1 MQLSIVFKT
10 IGLLLM
16 IFSFTQLPPVLVSY
30 IQNDGEIA
38 TFISAFIVTFAG
50 GLILWFPYRQSRK
63 DFRIREGVLIVV
75 CFWLVLSIFAT
86 TPFMLTDSVG
96 YLSFSSAFFESMS
109 GLTTTGATVIN
120 NIDDLPKSILY
131 YRQQLQWLGGMGI
144 IVLAVAI
151 LPLLG
156 VGGMELYHAESSG
169 ISKER
174 LTPKLRQTALMLWKI
189 YIGLT
194 IVCALSYVLAGMEL
208 FDAIGHSF
216 STVAIGGFSTHDE
229 SIGYF
234 NSYQIEIVAMIFML
248 LSGINFSLH
257 FVAWSNL
264 SLKHYWRDSEFKAY
278 IAIIIAIIF
287 FVIVLLVFNN
297 QYDSYIESIRHG
309 AFQAISI
316 ATTTGFAS
324 QNFSG
329 WTPVIPTI
337 LIVIS
342 FIGACVGSTG
352 GGIKVVRVL
361 VMFRLGIREIKKYIH
376 PNAQVN
382 VKLNHS
388 NLTERTL
395 TSVLGFF
402 SLYVISFVLIMVL
415 LMLTGMDQV
424 SAFSSTAASMNN
436 LGPGLGSVAEN
447 YSSITDSAKWILSIS
462 MLIGRLE
469 VLTLIALF
477 HKSFWRY

>member
-1 MQLSIVFKT
+1 MQLNIVFKT

-16 IFSFTQLPPVLVSY
+16 IFSFTQMPPILVSY
-30 IQNDGEIA
+30 IYQDGEVA
-38 TFISAFIVTFAG
+38 TFATSFALTFFG
-50 GLILWFPYRQSRK
+50 GMILWQPFRRTRK
-63 DFRIREGVLIVV
+63 DFRVREGVLIVV
-75 CFWLVLSIFAT
+75 CFWLVLSLFAT
-86 TPFMLTDSVG
+86 IPFLLTGSPG
-96 YLSFSSAFFESMS
+96 SLTFSSAFFESMS
-109 GLTTTGATVIN
+109 GLTTTGATVIDN
-120 NIDDLPKSILY
+120 LDQLPESILY

-189 YIGLT
+189 YIGFTL
-194 IVCALSYVLAGMEL
+194 VCALAYVLAGMSI

-216 STVAIGGFSTHDE
+216 STVAIGGFSTHNA

-234 NSYQIEIVAMIFML
+234 DSYQIEIVAMVFML
-248 LSGINFSLH
+248 LAGVNFSLH

-264 SLKHYWRDSEFKAY
+264 SIKHYWKDSEFKAY
-278 IAIIIAIIF
+278 ITVVLAIVVA
-287 FVIVLLVFNN
+287 VIVLLSVNN
-297 QYDSYIESIRHG
+297 EYESNFESLRHG
-309 AFQAISI
+309 TFQAISI
-316 ATTTGFAS
+316 VTTTGFSS
-324 QNFSG
+324 QNFSS
-329 WTPVIPTI
+329 WTAVIPI
-337 LIVIS
+337 LLIFMS

-361 VMFRLGIREIKKYIH
+361 IMFRLGIREIKKYIH

-402 SLYVISFVLIMVL
+402 SLYVISFVIILVL
-415 LMLTGMDQV
+415 LMLTGLDQV
-424 SAFSSTAASMNN
+424 SAFSATAASINN
-436 LGPGLGSVAEN
+436 LGPGLGSVSEN
-447 YSSITDSAKWILSIS
+447 YSSLSDAAKWILSIS

-477 HKSFWRY
+477 HKSFWTY

>member
-1 MQLSIVFKT
+1 
-10 IGLLLM
+10 
-16 IFSFTQLPPVLVSY
+16 
-30 IQNDGEIA
+30 
-38 TFISAFIVTFAG
+38 
-50 GLILWFPYRQSRK
+50 
-63 DFRIREGVLIVV
+63 
-75 CFWLVLSIFAT
+75 
-86 TPFMLTDSVG
+86 
-96 YLSFSSAFFESMS
+96 MS
-109 GLTTTGATVIN
+109 GLTTTGATVIAN
-120 NIDDLPKSILY
+120 LEDIPRSILY

-189 YIGLT
+189 YIGFT
-194 IVCALSYVLAGMEL
+194 IICAVGYYFAGMSI

-216 STVAIGGFSTHDE
+216 STVAIGGFSTHNG

-234 NSYQIEIVAMIFML
+234 DSYQIEIVAMVFML
-248 LSGINFSLH
+248 LAGVNFSLH
-257 FVAWSNL
+257 FVTWNSL
-264 SLKHYWRDSEFKAY
+264 SIKHYWEDSEFKAY
-278 IAIIIAIIF
+278 TAVIAA
-287 FVIVLLVFNN
+287 VIVIVVALLIVNN
-297 QYDSYIESIRHG
+297 EYDSAIESIRHG

-316 ATTTGFAS
+316 VTTTGYAS
-324 QNFSG
+324 QDFSG
-329 WTPVIPTI
+329 WIPVIPI
-337 LIVIS
+337 LLIFMS

-382 VKLNHS
+382 VKLNHA

-402 SLYVISFVLIMVL
+402 SLYVISFMIILLL

-424 SAFSSTAASMNN
+424 SAFSATAASMNN

-447 YSSITDSAKWILSIS
+447 YSSLSDVAKWILSIS